1 MSIQKKWFQ
10 AIQKNKI
17 ADVYELIDKDIDVDI
32 TTTDNQTGLMLA
44 SQNGNLE
51 IARLLV
57 VAGANVNYADDQ
69 GFSPLMLAD
78 LEATKYLLKAG
89 AEFNARLYNGQS
101 VLITANSTGQIEKA
115 KIINH
120 EKMML
125 S

>member
-57 VAGANVNYADDQ
+57 VAGANVNY
-69 GFSPLMLAD
+69 
-78 LEATKYLLKAG
+78 
-89 AEFNARLYNGQS
+89 
-101 VLITANSTGQIEKA
+101 
-115 KIINH
+115 
-120 EKMML
+120 
-125 S
+125 